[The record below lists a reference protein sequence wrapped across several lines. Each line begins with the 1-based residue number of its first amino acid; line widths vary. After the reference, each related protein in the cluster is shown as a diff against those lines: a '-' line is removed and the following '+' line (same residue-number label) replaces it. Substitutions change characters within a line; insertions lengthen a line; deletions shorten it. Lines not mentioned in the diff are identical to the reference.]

1 MIKEENYPNAY
12 KEVYV
17 ILQNFDKSEFKL
29 IPKSFINMLE
39 NNMNREYN
47 FELDDDF
54 DKQELLQ
61 ETKTILSYVYL
72 NYLGT
77 KEEKA
82 KIKQKFKQDILKDE
96 EEKRL
101 KYNSNELFNRKRDNS
116 NDLLKREET
125 QLEKYRKENF
135 FIKIIKKIKNLFKRK

>member
-17 ILQNFDKSEFKL
+17 ILQNFDKSELEL
-29 IPKSFINMLE
+29 IPKSFIDMLK
-39 NNMNREYN
+39 NNMNEEYN
-47 FELDDDF
+47 FELDDNF

-77 KEEKA
+77 EEEKV
-82 KIKQKFKQDILKDE
+82 KIKQKFKQDILKNE
-96 EEKRL
+96 EEKTL
-101 KYNSNELFNRKRDNS
+101 KYNPNELFNGKTDNS
-116 NDLLKREET
+116 NDLLKRKET
-125 QLEKYRKENF
+125 QIKKYEKENF
-135 FIKIIKKIKNLFKRK
+135 FIKIIKKIINLFKRK